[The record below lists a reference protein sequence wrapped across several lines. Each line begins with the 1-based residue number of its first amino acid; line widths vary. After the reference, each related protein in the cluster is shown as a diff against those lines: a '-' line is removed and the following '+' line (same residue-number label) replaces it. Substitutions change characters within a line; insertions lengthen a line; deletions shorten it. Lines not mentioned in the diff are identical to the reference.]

1 MRVTNKMMV
10 QNMSWQLN
18 SSLSRMSELS
28 EQLSTGKRFS
38 RPSQDP
44 VGTVFSMRARND
56 LGINDQ
62 FRENVRAA
70 QDWLNLTDNAMNN
83 MGETIH
89 RSRELMTQA
98 ASDVHSP
105 GGLEAI
111 AQEVRELQDGI
122 MELANT
128 RLGERYIFGGQR
140 TTEPPLERVVDEE
153 GQVQY
158 LYNGDEGPINMS
170 PAPGTEVDI
179 NMNAA
184 QVFQPFIEELEQFI
198 GFLEE
203 GDIQGISELKGSL
216 DEKQSDFMG
225 MWAQVGAA
233 ARRMDLSEQRIMDQD
248 VYLQKVLSDAED
260 AEITEVIT
268 QLKMEENVYRSA
280 LASGARII
288 QPTLIDFMR

>member
-10 QNMSWQLN
+10 QNMAWQLN
-18 SSLSRMSELS
+18 SSMSRMSELS
-28 EQLSTGKRFS
+28 EQLSTGKKFS

-62 FRENVRAA
+62 FRDNVRAA

-98 ASDVHSP
+98 ASDIHSA
-105 GGLEAI
+105 GGLQSI
-111 AQEVRELQDGI
+111 AREVEELRDGI

-128 RLGERYIFGGQR
+128 RLGDRFIFGGQR
-140 TTEPPLERVVDEE
+140 TTEPPLERVVGEDGE
-153 GQVQY
+153 VQY
-158 LYNGDEGPINMS
+158 LYNGDEGPITVS

-184 QVFQPFIEELEQFI
+184 RVFQPFIEELEQFI
-198 GFLEE
+198 GLLEE
-203 GDIQGISELKGSL
+203 GDVEGISEQIGSI
-216 DEKQSDFMG
+216 DDKHNDFLSL
-225 MWAQVGAA
+225 WAEVGAN
-233 ARRMDLSEQRIMDQD
+233 ARRMDLSEERILDQD

-260 AEITEVIT
+260 AEIAEVISH
-268 QLKMEENVYRSA
+268 LKMEENVYRSA
-280 LASGARII
+280 LAAGARIV
-288 QPTLIDFMR
+288 QPTLVDFLR